1 MKIVERFNS
10 STEYYPSKG
19 CKFVK
24 RDRTA
29 VYPWFLTLK
38 KGESI
43 NDYEELPEAEAA
55 QIEQILQEKTLKDLY
70 QNKKER
76 VKNDSRS
83 KIY

>member
-10 STEYYPSKG
+10 SVEYYPSKG

-43 NDYEELPEAEAA
+43 NDYAERIADKNFPNDDEKA
-55 QIEQILQEKTLKDLY
+55 EQFKQ
-70 QNKKER
+70 
-76 VKNDSRS
+76 
-83 KIY
+83 KIYDGIVYNEIDG

>member
-29 VYPWFLTLK
+29 VYPWFLILK

-43 NDYEELPEAEAA
+43 NDYEELPEGEAA
-55 QIEQILQEKTLKDLY
+55 QIEQILQEKNSEEPIPEQKV
-70 QNKKER
+70 E
-76 VKNDSRS
+76 S
-83 KIY
+83 IE

>member
-29 VYPWFLTLK
+29 VCPWFLILK

-55 QIEQILQEKTLKDLY
+55 QIEQILQEKNSEEPIPEQKGEST
-70 QNKKER
+70 
-76 VKNDSRS
+76 
-83 KIY
+83 